1 MKRLYVGTC
10 VLVLALAGCASTGAK
25 VREPVSAGK
34 PAGLK
39 PSLVSADGL
48 VLPGP
53 EDPAPIRMPAQV
65 MRVWIAPWED
75 SRGDLHA
82 PGYLFTEIVP
92 RRWSLGVPAT
102 DTTARLIRPL
112 QVEPRKDAPPASR
125 PAPTKGRDPAVR
137 ERGRP
142 RAGMRLTP

>member
-1 MKRLYVGTC
+1 MKRLCAGTC

-39 PSLVSADGL
+39 PSPVSAGGL

-53 EDPAPIRMPAQV
+53 EDPRPIRMPAQV

-92 RRWSLGVPAT
+92 RRWSLGVPPT
-102 DTTARLIRPL
+102 DTTAHLIRPL
-112 QVEPRKDAPPASR
+112 QTEPRKDAPPVARTS
-125 PAPTKGRDPAVR
+125 PKKGSDPAVR

-142 RAGMRLTP
+142 RAGVRLTP